1 MFLSKC
7 AVCNSKKSN
16 FMKEQQARGLSSKL
30 TKKVPILKDLHIINT
45 LFGNYKINETINKLL
60 LPEDKF
66 TEDKYML
73 EMHLKHP
80 NFVYSACEPS
90 IKTLKI
96 YIYIYIYNFKERRG
110 SRYIYQ
116 HKLDKGCVQH
126 GIVYGDFK
134 DLNSRAIPHTVLRDK
149 AVNIAT
155 NPNYDD
161 INVDWFQ

>member
-1 MFLSKC
+1 M
-7 AVCNSKKSN
+7 
-16 FMKEQQARGLSSKL
+16 
-30 TKKVPILKDLHIINT
+30 
-45 LFGNYKINETINKLL
+45 NETINKLL
-60 LPEDKF
+60 LAEDKF
-66 TEDKYML
+66 TEGKYML

-80 NFVYSACEPS
+80 SFVYSACEPS

-96 YIYIYIYNFKERRG
+96 KIYIYIYFKERRG

-116 HKLDKGCVQH
+116 NKLDKDCFQH

-134 DLNSRAIPHTVLRDK
+134 DLNRRMIPHIVLRDK

-161 INVDWFQ
+161 INVDLFQWFINVLIKKTASLVHKSTPGGAAKN